1 MIHLTPQQ
9 ASELRTAVE
18 LAAIRP
24 EVRLAV
30 GNLYLAVQDA
40 IDLRR
45 PVCAASGRCCR
56 FDEFGHRLFVTTLE
70 LATFVHHLAPLHVPA
85 AHGQTGCCPFQHDR
99 LCSVHA
105 IRPFGCRIFFCDQTA
120 GQWQQ
125 QQYAR
130 FHQELQ
136 RLHEQLKVPYFYVEW
151 RQALAAVSGRGSEH
165 KQQPHA
171 LPVVSTPSV
180 ATPVIGLRSL

>member
-1 MIHLTPQQ
+1 MIDLTPQQ
-9 ASELRTAVE
+9 ASELRAAVE
-18 LAAIRP
+18 LASIRP

-45 PVCAASGRCCR
+45 PVCAVSGRCCR
-56 FDEFGHRLFVTTLE
+56 FDEFGHRLFVTTME
-70 LATFVHHLAPLHVPA
+70 LATFVHDLAQLRAPGA
-85 AHGQTGCCPFQHDR
+85 DSQTHACPFQHDR

-151 RQALAAVSGRGSEH
+151 RQALAAVSGCGPGLKDQPGS
-165 KQQPHA
+165 PSA
-171 LPVVSTPSV
+171 VST
-180 ATPVIGLRSL
+180 

>member
-1 MIHLTPQQ
+1 MH
-9 ASELRTAVE
+9 
-18 LAAIRP
+18 
-24 EVRLAV
+24 
-30 GNLYLAVQDA
+30 NLYRAVQDA

-45 PVCAASGRCCR
+45 PVCVASGRCCK

-70 LATFVHHLAPLHVPA
+70 LATFVHDLSQLHA
-85 AHGQTGCCPFQHDR
+85 AGAGGGPGCCPFQHEK

-130 FHQELQ
+130 FHRELQ
-136 RLHEQLKVPYFYVEW
+136 RLHEQLNVPYFYVEW
-151 RQALAAVSGRGSEH
+151 RQALAALRWPGDACPPADTWS
-165 KQQPHA
+165 
-171 LPVVSTPSV
+171 LP
-180 ATPVIGLRSL
+180 TPVTGTTSL